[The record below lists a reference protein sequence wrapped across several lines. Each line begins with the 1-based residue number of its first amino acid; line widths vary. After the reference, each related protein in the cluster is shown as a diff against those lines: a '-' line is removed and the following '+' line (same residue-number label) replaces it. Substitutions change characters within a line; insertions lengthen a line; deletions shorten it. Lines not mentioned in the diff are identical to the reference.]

1 MAAADEDA
9 LLCDFAQYYH
19 VPDWK
24 RLPLRTAAAL
34 AQGLPEGSRMIR
46 KLSGVR
52 ADTGSVLL
60 ARLCDGVALIAWML
74 SEDGR
79 RGVRR
84 PKSVLELL
92 LGRPENE
99 ETELY
104 RSPEDF
110 LAAWDELAGGEVN
123 G

>member
-1 MAAADEDA
+1 
-9 LLCDFAQYYH
+9 
-19 VPDWK
+19 
-24 RLPLRTAAAL
+24 
-34 AQGLPEGSRMIR
+34 MIR